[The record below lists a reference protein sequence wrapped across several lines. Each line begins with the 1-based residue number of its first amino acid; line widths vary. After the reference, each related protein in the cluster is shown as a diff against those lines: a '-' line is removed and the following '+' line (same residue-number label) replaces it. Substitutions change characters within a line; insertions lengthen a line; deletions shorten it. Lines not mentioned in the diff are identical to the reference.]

1 MKERLLNIS
10 EKQKN
15 RVETTFIRYLYNEIE
30 WSQSLILIKGA
41 RGAGKT
47 TLLLQHFRLH
57 PNKAVYLSLDDFY
70 FESNRLLLLV
80 EQLYSE
86 GYTTFYLDEIHQ
98 YQHWSKD
105 LKNIY
110 DNLPDIKIIA
120 TGSSALLID
129 KGIADLSRRM
139 TVYNL
144 YGLSFREYIEY
155 EHGIALPSYS
165 LQDLL
170 ENHEEYSVQINDL
183 IDPLSHFEA
192 YLKFGYYPFY
202 KTEKKLYHQ
211 KLQQII
217 HLTLDVDL
225 PSVEKLNFSTIKGM
239 KKLLSILSQIVPYT
253 PNIQA
258 LADKM
263 GSQRSFVLRAL
274 DLMDRSNILG
284 LLRSDNKGVSYLQKP
299 EKIYLDNP
307 NLFYVFNVDS
317 PNKGSLREA
326 FFFNQ
331 LKVKHDVTASKF
343 GDFLVD
349 ETYIFEVGGATKTT
363 KQISGIPSSY
373 IAADEIK
380 YGNQQKIPL
389 WLFGFLY

>member
-1 MKERLLNIS
+1 MKDRLLNIS

-15 RVETTFIRYLYNEIE
+15 KVETKFVRYLYDEID

-41 RGAGKT
+41 RGTGKT
-47 TLLLQHFRLH
+47 TLLLQRFRKY
-57 PNKAVYLSLDDFY
+57 PESAVYLSLDDFY
-70 FESNRLLLLV
+70 FESNRLLLFI
-80 EQLYSE
+80 EQLYSQ
-86 GYTTFYLDEIHQ
+86 GLTTFYLDEVHQ

-105 LKNIY
+105 FKNIY
-110 DNLPDIKIIA
+110 DNYPDIRIIA
-120 TGSSALLID
+120 TGSSALQID

-144 YGLSFREYIEY
+144 YGLSFREFIEY
-155 EHGIALPSYS
+155 EYGVSFPSFS
-165 LQDLL
+165 LKSLL
-170 ENHEEYSVQINDL
+170 EGHEEYSMQINDL
-183 IDPLSHFEA
+183 IDPLSHFEE

-202 KTEKKLYHQ
+202 KTERKFYHQ
-211 KLQQII
+211 KLQQTIQ
-217 HLTLDVDL
+217 LTLDIDL
-225 PSVEKLNFSTIKGM
+225 PSVENLNFSTIRGLKN
-239 KKLLSILSQIVPYT
+239 LLFILSQIVPYT

-258 LADKM
+258 LAEKM
-263 GSQRSFVLRAL
+263 GSQRNFVLKAL
-274 DLMDRSNILG
+274 DLMERSSILS
-284 LLRSDNKGVSYLQKP
+284 LLRSENKGISYLQKP

-331 LKVKHDVTASKF
+331 LRVKHDITASKY

-349 ETYIFEVGGATKTT
+349 QTFVFEIGGAAKTN
-363 KQISGIPSSY
+363 KQISGIPSAY
-373 IAADEIK
+373 IAADELK
-380 YGNQQKIPL
+380 YGSRHKIPL